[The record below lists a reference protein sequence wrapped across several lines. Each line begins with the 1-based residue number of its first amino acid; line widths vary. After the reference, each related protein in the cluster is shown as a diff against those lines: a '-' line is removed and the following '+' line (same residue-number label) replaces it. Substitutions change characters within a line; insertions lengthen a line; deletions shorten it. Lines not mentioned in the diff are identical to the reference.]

1 MSIKLKI
8 EVDST
13 WVFSHGDDEVL
24 PVDYLKKT
32 LENTFGEKL
41 TVDDATFTELYVT
54 INSDEINVESTV
66 QSIKDDF
73 VKNYGLLND
82 RMISVEAEL
91 CESKDKDVKKE
102 LDDLHS
108 PYNGNYYIT
117 VSTLIFLFPFVLC
130 LFSVEQFNDLF
141 CFLNNI

>member
-41 TVDDATFTELYVT
+41 TVDDSTFTELYVT
-54 INSDEINVESTV
+54 INSDEINVASNKLANPVFQDSVINPIFSIGVVLGVTV
-66 QSIKDDF
+66 GDIILICGSIRRFSKILYRLYP
-73 VKNYGLLND
+73 K
-82 RMISVEAEL
+82 ISENPNKLRGIIVTNA
-91 CESKDKDVKKE
+91 
-102 LDDLHS
+102 
-108 PYNGNYYIT
+108 
-117 VSTLIFLFPFVLC
+117 LF
-130 LFSVEQFNDLF
+130 
-141 CFLNNI
+141 NNSLR